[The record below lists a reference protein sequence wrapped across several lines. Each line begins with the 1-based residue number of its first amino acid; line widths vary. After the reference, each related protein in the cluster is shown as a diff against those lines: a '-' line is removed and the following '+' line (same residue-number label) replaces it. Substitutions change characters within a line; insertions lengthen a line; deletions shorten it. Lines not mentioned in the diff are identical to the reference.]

1 MAHEKNQEIE
11 TAINE
16 HLKQKLQED
25 LSPEDS
31 NALRVKVET
40 IRELASE

>member
-25 LSPEDS
+25 LSVEDS
-31 NALRVKVET
+31 HALRIKVSV
-40 IRELASE
+40 IRELATE

>member
-1 MAHEKNQEIE
+1 MAKNEEIE
-11 TAINE
+11 TAITE
-16 HLKQKLQED
+16 HLKTKLQED
-25 LSPEDS
+25 LTPEAS